1 MFDYRNL
8 KVWWKARAIVRSVYE
23 VTARYPDTERF
34 GLVSQTRRAALS
46 ISANLA
52 EGSGRRGAKEFARF
66 VDISTGSA
74 YELEC
79 LLVLA
84 NDLDML
90 PDGELRK
97 AATDLDEVKRM
108 LIGLS
113 RRLRVV
119 KATE

>member
-1 MFDYRNL
+1 
-8 KVWWKARAIVRSVYE
+8 
-23 VTARYPDTERF
+23 
-34 GLVSQTRRAALS
+34 
-46 ISANLA
+46 
-52 EGSGRRGAKEFARF
+52 
-66 VDISTGSA
+66 
-74 YELEC
+74 
-79 LLVLA
+79 
-84 NDLDML
+84 ML